1 MKRIGL
7 LSVGNDCPG
16 LNSAIR
22 SVVVNAIDLDIEVM
36 GIKDGFEGLLNDNMD
51 ILLRNN
57 VSGILPLGG
66 TILGTSLF
74 VPEEEKD
81 LLAIK
86 NKTTQYGITGYI
98 ILGGR
103 LAVRSALKLSKY
115 GVPSIIV
122 PATIDND
129 LSFTDFSIGFITA
142 LQHITEALD
151 IIHSTAESHHRVM
164 IVKTMGTPSGWL
176 ATIGGLAGGT
186 DYVITSSEII
196 NPEELINIIKH
207 RYESGKKFSL
217 VVVEDGVKLPEEILN
232 ECKCKQ
238 EDDPAKV
245 IGIFIEKKLGTE
257 WRYTNLGY
265 IQRGGSPAALDRIIA
280 TQMSA
285 RAVELAKMGKFF
297 HAVGIKGFTVTEVPY
312 SETLLNI
319 RPVDYYFKQL
329 AKKFY

>member
-36 GIKDGFEGLLNDNMD
+36 GIKDGFEGLLKDNMD

-57 VSGILPLGG
+57 VSGILPFGG

-103 LAVRSALKLSKY
+103 QAVRSALNLSRY
-115 GVPSIIV
+115 GVPSMIV

-142 LQHITEALD
+142 LQRVTEALD

-176 ATIGGLAGGT
+176 ATIGGLAGGA

-196 NPEELINIIKH
+196 NPEELINIIKY

>member
-36 GIKDGFEGLLNDNMD
+36 GIKDGFEGLLKDSMD

-74 VPEEEKD
+74 VPEEERD

-103 LAVRSALKLSKY
+103 QAVRSALNLSKY

-196 NPEELINIIKH
+196 NSEELINIIKH

-265 IQRGGSPAALDRIIA
+265 LQRGGSPAALDRIIA